1 MTTPTFSPDDHVR
14 VAAAIRAAESATS
27 GEIYAVFAGRS
38 DGYGFV
44 VAAVGLSLAL
54 VAALLA
60 AVLAPLVAPAGAP
73 AISGIVLVLGQLLA
87 TIALMLLASAVP
99 SLRMRLVPRA
109 IAEQRAHRMALAQ
122 FFAHNLEATAHR
134 TGILIFVSGAEHY
147 AEIVAD
153 EGIAAKVPQDAWD
166 AIVAD
171 LIEAARNDRLA
182 DGYCQAAR
190 AAGALLT
197 AHFPAD
203 DKNPNEIPD
212 RLVVL

>member
-1 MTTPTFSPDDHVR
+1 MTTPTFSHHDHAR
-14 VAAAIRAAESATS
+14 VAAAIRKAESATS
-27 GEIYAVFAGRS
+27 GEIYAVFAERS

-44 VAAVGLSLAL
+44 VAAVSLSIAL

-60 AVLAPLVAPAGAP
+60 AVLAPFLASTGAP
-73 AISGIVLVLGQLLA
+73 AISGIVLVLGQLVA
-87 TIALMLLASAVP
+87 TIALLLLASAVP

-109 IAEQRAHRMALAQ
+109 IAEERAHRTALAQ
-122 FFAHNLEATAHR
+122 FFAHNLQATAKR
-134 TGILIFVSGAEHY
+134 TGILIFVSAAEHY

-171 LIEAARNDRLA
+171 LIEAARQDRLA
-182 DGYCQAAR
+182 DGYCQAAK
-190 AAGALLT
+190 AAGAILT
-197 AHFPAD
+197 THFPAD